1 MNDPRQMRTEYERS
15 VRSLLDTAARMKALG
30 AEPEAIAR
38 TVHAERRLLAS
49 RFKDLTP
56 EPLRSALYNRT
67 LEIYGDP
74 AGPTIEYLRSK
85 GKSWE
90 DIIESASRPGLL
102 P

>member
-1 MNDPRQMRTEYERS
+1 MQ
-15 VRSLLDTAARMKALG
+15 ALG
-30 AEPEAIAR
+30 ADPEKIAR

-56 EPLRSALYNRT
+56 EPLRSALYKRT

-74 AGPTIEYLRSK
+74 AGPTIERLRAK

-90 DIIESASRPGLL
+90 DIIKSAGRPGLL

>member
-1 MNDPRQMRTEYERS
+1 
-15 VRSLLDTAARMKALG
+15 MKALG
-30 AEPEAIAR
+30 ADSETIAR

-56 EPLRSALYNRT
+56 EPMRSALYKRT
-67 LEIYGDP
+67 LKIYGDP
-74 AGPTIEYLRSK
+74 TGPTIEYLRAK

-90 DIIESASRPGLL
+90 NIIESAGRPGVL